1 MPAPHGVVQCW
12 GRGEWGQALRGTA
25 AGARFR
31 GVVDEVLGIEFAQ
44 PIQSER
50 WPGAVAQQT
59 LAPSAISGLDAHR
72 AIDGETAAVL
82 PLRHRLRVIARQQ
95 AAAHE
100 HA

>member
-72 AIDGETAAVL
+72 AVHGEAAAVFPL
-82 PLRHRLRVIARQQ
+82 PHRLRVIGSFRFRI
-95 AAAHE
+95 HFIF
-100 HA
+100 